1 MPFGQF
7 TFGWPARAK
16 HGKAGRERNSGRSL
30 NSSTTYQT
38 CGKVGCGTKR
48 RNKSIH
54 FRSSYIIAR
63 IPLQSEKRFR
73 RAVFLTASPR
83 EKRFGANSNI
93 FRTFCLRPHG
103 TWIPMRFF
111 TAPFLL
117 NAQGNPDGSPAH
129 TPSFRFRH
137 GSGGYNCKRRASF
150 RSPFRVM

>member
-83 EKRFGANSNI
+83 GKRLG
-93 FRTFCLRPHG
+93 LRPVIFTDKSRLINLHFVFCSDYKMA
-103 TWIPMRFF
+103 TFKCFF
-111 TAPFLL
+111 VATMPWVTASARLFSHI
-117 NAQGNPDGSPAH
+117 NYSNQ
-129 TPSFRFRH
+129 
-137 GSGGYNCKRRASF
+137 Y
-150 RSPFRVM
+150 